1 MTQMTHDMWACA
13 RTPVA
18 RVHARRRPSTALGM
32 TQMTQSR
39 AGNQAKKEGGILL
52 EGVG

>member
-1 MTQMTHDMWACA
+1 MTCGLAPTCLPAACTSGY
-13 RTPVA
+13 RL
-18 RVHARRRPSTALGM
+18 STALGM
-32 TQMTQSR
+32 TQMTQHR